1 MCTVCGCGDHDTP
14 AGPPHDHDHD
24 HPHGHDH
31 DHDHPHDHD
40 HGHDHGPWA
49 GGGHDRA
56 HDQTPALGAAH
67 APGVA
72 PDRIVRIER
81 DILARNNA
89 HAAANRARLAEAG
102 LFSLNLMSSPGA
114 GKTTLLVRLIAELAG
129 QPPVVVIEGD
139 QQTANDAERIR
150 ATGVPAVQI
159 NTGKGCHLDAHAVGH
174 ALDEL
179 PLALGG
185 LLVIENV
192 GNLVCPAGFDLG
204 ETRRVVLL
212 SVTEG
217 EDKPLKYPDI
227 FAFADLMLLTKSDLL
242 PHLDFDVAACLANAR
257 RVNPRLRVMEVSART
272 GEGLGPLVE
281 WVRGEAGLAAA
292 TARAFAA
299 R

>member
-1 MCTVCGCGDHDTP
+1 MCTVCGCGERDTP
-14 AGPPHDHDHD
+14 ADHPHSHG
-24 HPHGHDH
+24 PHGHDH
-31 DHDHPHDHD
+31 DHPHE

-49 GGGHDRA
+49 GGEHDRA
-56 HDQTPALGAAH
+56 HDLTVAGGLGAAH
-67 APGVA
+67 APGLA

-114 GKTTLLVRLIAELAG
+114 GKTTLLVGLIGELAG
-129 QPPVVVIEGD
+129 RLPLVVIEGD

-174 ALDEL
+174 ALDDL
-179 PLALGG
+179 PLPGGGALM
-185 LLVIENV
+185 IENV

-212 SVTEG
+212 STTEG

-242 PHLDFDVAACLANAR
+242 PHLEFDVAACVANAR
-257 RVNPRLRVMEVSART
+257 RANPRLRVALVSARS
-272 GEGLGPLVE
+272 GEGLPALAE
-281 WVRGEAGLAAA
+281 WVRAEAQLAAA
-292 TARAFAA
+292 TARAIAA